1 MVTHQLQVERSTGKV
16 RKSKTNVLPLNHAT
30 KVVTTCDLP
39 LHKWHFAIM
48 SRNINTGMLSV
59 TIVLLSSDTEKLT
72 YEYDSTS
79 LSESMIIDRIIT
91 T

>member
-1 MVTHQLQVERSTGKV
+1 
-16 RKSKTNVLPLNHAT
+16 
-30 KVVTTCDLP
+30 
-39 LHKWHFAIM
+39 M

-91 T
+91 TWHNEKRTIYTFTRQ

>member
-1 MVTHQLQVERSTGKV
+1 
-16 RKSKTNVLPLNHAT
+16 
-30 KVVTTCDLP
+30 
-39 LHKWHFAIM
+39 M